1 MMLTSLSISLGVIG
15 YLDGV
20 EFLVNDVDHPLDLLG
35 CDGTGA
41 GLLPQQVH
49 HVGRELLAALQQQQ
63 NNSSEYDA

>member
-1 MMLTSLSISLGVIG
+1 MELSQVTWMELKPGFLDGAKPG

-20 EFLVNDVDHPLDLLG
+20 EFLVNDVDHPLYLLG

-49 HVGRELLAALQQQQ
+49 HVGRELLAPLQPQ
-63 NNSSEYDA
+63 